1 MKTNIT
7 KISCDWKSVKNKA
20 RVTSNKLPSDV
31 DASSDFIKKILISEH
46 SPIRQARIEWMWEGI
61 KSWVSV
67 HFARHW
73 LGWDKW
79 VSTQRVD
86 RTGVD
91 RDHSTQDTPVNMAIE
106 ANAQALINVSRF
118 RLCYQASKETR
129 EYMED
134 VKASIKKAGQ
144 KELSDVMVPN
154 CIYRFGCPEF
164 ASCGFFN
171 WFLDYC
177 KRNNLKLDT
186 IQDRYDAYNKAF
198 YEEYFDEDERIE
210 INGQNG

>member
-7 KISCDWKSVKNKA
+7 NVNCNWTSIKNKC
-20 RVTSNKLPSDV
+20 RVTDNKLPTEKEPND
-31 DASSDFIKKILISEH
+31 DFIKHLLISEH

-86 RTGVD
+86 RTGVN
-91 RDHSTQDTPVNMAIE
+91 RDESPQDKPVNMQVE
-106 ANAQALINVSRF
+106 ANAQALINVARF
-118 RLCYQASKETR
+118 RLCRQASNETR

-134 VKASIKKAGQ
+134 LKTAIKDSGQ
-144 KELSDVMVPN
+144 KDISDVMVPN

-164 ASCGFFN
+164 KSCGYFEL
-171 WFLDYC
+171 FLRYC
-177 KRNNLKLDT
+177 KANNLKLDT
-186 IQDRYDAYNKAF
+186 IQDRYDAYNKMF
-198 YEEYFDEDERIE
+198 YSR
-210 INGQNG
+210 